1 MRPTRSYLIAS
12 ALLLCAEAQQPA
24 QLAPTGPV
32 SLTLQD
38 ALGRARAYSP
48 QFQSAVVAAA
58 SAHEDVVQ
66 SKAGFFPTVNYF
78 NQ

>member
-1 MRPTRSYLIAS
+1 
-12 ALLLCAEAQQPA
+12 
-24 QLAPTGPV
+24 
-32 SLTLQD
+32 
-38 ALGRARAYSP
+38 LGRARAYSP

-78 NQ
+78 NR